1 MLFTFNLSSS
11 NIVVSS
17 DSTPYELATTKEG
30 GGGCLHFILS
40 DNDNYYF
47 DFKVGR
53 CGFMSFVNDVIDCGC
68 LGCVFCFKIKEKEK

>member
-1 MLFTFNLSSS
+1 MSFTFNHSSS

-17 DSTPYELATTKEG
+17 DSTPYELATTKE

-68 LGCVFCFKIKEKEK
+68 LGCVFCFKIKMKEK